1 MANFTLQ
8 LEQNAS
14 LVANV
19 LGLNQ
24 WQLQTASFANIS
36 FFVVPSSW
44 DQFNPFAPITN
55 TAISLLNPSADPNQN
70 LSFDTTLNMQ
80 NIRDSQSKKL
90 SIRRLPN
97 FDGFFIRDNG
107 SDGIVYE
114 MVGLIIGPDY
124 LEAINNIQQAVNK
137 QNGKGY
143 DFVHPLYGKLQNC
156 FVSNIVRLYNSSEWR
171 ACTFTLRIVQS
182 GSNSSKPIQS
192 SVSSIASKT
201 LNLINGS
208 IAAFGALSA
217 DIALSKGLLA
227 SIGIGSIGGN
237 STQQTTT
244 PQQQAQQLSQAILSN
259 RDKLQ
264 AATTL
269 VYQQLAKPKL
279 QVTNYTFQNATVD
292 YNNLPSLFRYSS
304 VRVPQ
309 FSTLL
314 QYYADSIAA
323 TIDLYTLYGVDT
335 VWSDNIALLKTSLVQ
350 LDNLLSTILVKVNN
364 TYRNYTLPANYSV
377 RQIFFYNGLD
387 YNNWNLVQTFIEQNQ
402 AKLNDLNIIPEG
414 TIVSVP
420 TVSTL

>member
-1 MANFTLQ
+1 MSNFTLN

-14 LVANV
+14 LVANI

-24 WQLQTASFANIS
+24 WQLQTASFANVS

-55 TAISLLNPSADPNQN
+55 TATKLLSPNSDPNQN
-70 LSFDTTLNMQ
+70 LSFDTILGMQ

-90 SIRRLPN
+90 SMRRLPN

-114 MVGLIIGPDY
+114 MVSLIIGPDY
-124 LEAINNIQQAVNK
+124 LEAINNIQNAVNK

-143 DFVHPLYGKLQNC
+143 DFVHPMYGKLQNC
-156 FVSNIVRLYNSSEWR
+156 FISNIVRLFNSTEWR

-182 GSNSSKPIQS
+182 GSNSSKVTTPS
-192 SVSSIASKT
+192 LSSIASKT

-208 IAAFGALSA
+208 IAAFGKLSA
-217 DIALSKGLLA
+217 DIALSQGLLA
-227 SIGIGSIGGN
+227 SVGIGSIGGA
-237 STQQTTT
+237 QQTTT
-244 PQQQAQQLSQAILSN
+244 SPQQRAQQLSNALN
-259 RDKLQ
+259 ANKAKLE

-279 QVTNYTFQNATVD
+279 QVTNYAFLNATVD
-292 YNNLPSLFRYSS
+292 YNNLPSLFRYSA
-304 VRVPQ
+304 VRTQQ

-335 VWSDNIALLKTSLVQ
+335 IWSDNIALLKSSLVQ
-350 LDNLLSTILVKVNN
+350 LDNLLSTVLVKLNN

-377 RQIFFYNGLD
+377 RQIFFYNGLNFND
-387 YNNWNLVQTFIEQNQ
+387 WNIVQTFIEQNQ
-402 AKLNDLNIIPEG
+402 SRVNDLNIIPEG
-414 TIVSVP
+414 TIVSLPNIGV
-420 TVSTL
+420 L

>member
-1 MANFTLQ
+1 MSNFTLN

-14 LVANV
+14 LVANI

-24 WQLQTASFANIS
+24 WQLQTASFANVS

-55 TAISLLNPSADPNQN
+55 TATKLLSPNSDPNQN
-70 LSFDTTLNMQ
+70 LSFDTILGMQ

-90 SIRRLPN
+90 SMRRLPN

-124 LEAINNIQQAVNK
+124 LEAINNIQNAVNK

-143 DFVHPLYGKLQNC
+143 DFVHPMYGKLQNC
-156 FVSNIVRLYNSSEWR
+156 FISNIVRLFNSTEWR

-182 GSNSSKPIQS
+182 GSNSSKVTTPS
-192 SVSSIASKT
+192 LSSIASKT

-227 SIGIGSIGGN
+227 SVGIGSIGGA
-237 STQQTTT
+237 QQTTT
-244 PQQQAQQLSQAILSN
+244 SPQQRAQQLSDALN
-259 RDKLQ
+259 ANKAKLE

-279 QVTNYTFQNATVD
+279 QVTNYAFLNATVD
-292 YNNLPSLFRYSS
+292 YNNLPSLFRYST
-304 VRVPQ
+304 VRTQQ

-335 VWSDNIALLKTSLVQ
+335 IWSDNIALLKSSLVQ
-350 LDNLLSTILVKVNN
+350 LDNLLSTVLVKLNN

-377 RQIFFYNGLD
+377 RQIFFYNGLNFND
-387 YNNWNLVQTFIEQNQ
+387 WNIVQTFIEQNQ
-402 AKLNDLNIIPEG
+402 SRVNDLNIIPEG
-414 TIVSVP
+414 TIVSLPNIGV
-420 TVSTL
+420 L